1 MRRIDLIVIHCADTY
16 PHMDIG
22 VKEIDQWH
30 KERGWKG
37 VGYHYV
43 IRRDGTIETGR
54 QENEIGAHVTG
65 HNRFSIGVCWV
76 GGKGE
81 DGSPQDN
88 RTERQKQALR
98 SLINGLYSKYPD
110 AIITGHSDLN
120 AGKVCPCFNVQA
132 EFGWLNVKNN
142 NNERETNNNN
152 ERETNKD
159 LEVVE
164 WKENEHR
171 NVNISS
177 GARSESVYTGTANTG
192 PVGFHTSGGITNSGH
207 RIDPQGSENR
217 YSTEFY
223 EDKIEK
229 SIRSQIKWRCGFSI
243 PIQKIINFFKQL
255 KRR

>member
-16 PHMDIG
+16 SRMDIG

-37 VGYHYV
+37 IGYHYV

-54 QENEIGAHVTG
+54 PESEVGAHVTG

-76 GGKGE
+76 GGRGE
-81 DGSPQDN
+81 DDTPQDN
-88 RTERQKQALR
+88 RTEMQKQALR
-98 SLINGLYSKYPD
+98 SIINGLHSKYPN
-110 AIITGHSDLN
+110 AIIVGHGDLDN
-120 AGKVCPCFNVQA
+120 KNCPCFNVQA

-142 NNERETNNNN
+142 NNERETN
-152 ERETNKD
+152 KD

-164 WKENEHR
+164 WEENKHR

-177 GARSESVYTGTANTG
+177 GTRSESVYTGPVNTG
-192 PVGFHTSGGITNSGH
+192 PVGFHTSGGITNGGP
-207 RIDPQGSENR
+207 RIDPQGSENK
-217 YSTEFY
+217 YSAEFY

-229 SIRSQIKWRCGFSI
+229 SIRSQIKWRWGFSI

>member
-1 MRRIDLIVIHCADTY
+1 MRKIDLIIIHCADTY
-16 PHMDIG
+16 PRMDIG

-43 IRRDGTIETGR
+43 IRRNGVIETGR
-54 QENEIGAHVTG
+54 PENEIGAHVTG

-81 DGSPQDN
+81 DGLPQDN
-88 RTERQKQALR
+88 RTESQKQSLR
-98 SLINGLYSKYPD
+98 SLIHGLHSKYPD
-110 AIITGHSDLN
+110 AIIAGHSDFN
-120 AGKVCPCFNVQA
+120 NNKDCPCFNVQA

-142 NNERETNNNN
+142 NNERETNKNLEVA
-152 ERETNKD
+152 ERE
-159 LEVVE
+159 
-164 WKENEHR
+164 ENEHR

-177 GARSESVYTGTANTG
+177 STRDESFYTRPTHTG
-192 PVGFHTSGGITNSGH
+192 PVGFHTSGGVTDSGL
-207 RIDPQGSENR
+207 RIDTQGGENK

-229 SIRSQIKWRCGFSI
+229 SIRSQIKWRWSFSI

>member
-1 MRRIDLIVIHCADTY
+1 MRKIDLIIIHCADTY
-16 PHMDIG
+16 PRMDIG

-43 IRRDGTIETGR
+43 IRRNGVIETGR
-54 QENEIGAHVTG
+54 PENEIGAHVTG

-81 DGSPQDN
+81 DGLPQDN
-88 RTERQKQALR
+88 RTESQKQSLR
-98 SLINGLYSKYPD
+98 SLIHGLHSKYPD
-110 AIITGHSDLN
+110 AIIAGHSDFN
-120 AGKVCPCFNVQA
+120 NNKDCPCFNVQA

-142 NNERETNNNN
+142 NNERETNKNLEVAEREENESKYGGVVGSTRDKTFRPEPINTRTVGSFANNN
-152 ERETNKD
+152 SLDRGFKLNTQGVK
-159 LEVVE
+159 
-164 WKENEHR
+164 NEYSKKS
-171 NVNISS
+171 N
-177 GARSESVYTGTANTG
+177 E
-192 PVGFHTSGGITNSGH
+192 
-207 RIDPQGSENR
+207 

-229 SIRSQIKWRCGFSI
+229 SIRSQIKWRWDFSI